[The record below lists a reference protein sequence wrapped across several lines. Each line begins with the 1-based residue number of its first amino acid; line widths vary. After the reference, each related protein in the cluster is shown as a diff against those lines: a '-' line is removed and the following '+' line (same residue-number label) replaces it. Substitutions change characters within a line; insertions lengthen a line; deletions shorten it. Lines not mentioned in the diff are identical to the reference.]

1 VLSHKRYRDTEQ
13 TAFEKLRFRAC
24 PKRPRLRFSSIPSI
38 LTWAGIGD
46 LLNSAQGSDLR
57 CCYRSHP
64 RLNSQTIKP
73 FLKQGRRA
81 IPINLRRST
90 DKTREGTGG
99 PISTGP
105 SIQLEAFSGH
115 SSARLIG
122 ASGSW
127 TILVQAA
134 RLVVPLPRRERR
146 EFRVGDSIRRA
157 VESAD
162 SSALKKQRTLF
173 GIWLSFTSGLKSN
186 RAFLSRVLPDD
197 PERHRPR
204 RPVMGELSLGD
215 VAVSFVR
222 R

>member
-1 VLSHKRYRDTEQ
+1 MPETPKIASLKYSLYSNLGRYRRLTEQ
-13 TAFEKLRFRAC
+13 RA
-24 PKRPRLRFSSIPSI
+24 RLRPPVLLPLPSTAEQPNHKTIPYARAS
-38 LTWAGIGD
+38 
-46 LLNSAQGSDLR
+46 R
-57 CCYRSHP
+57 HP
-64 RLNSQTIKP
+64 NQSP
-73 FLKQGRRA
+73 A
-81 IPINLRRST
+81 IYGQ
-90 DKTREGTGG
+90 DTRGNR
-99 PISTGP
+99 
-105 SIQLEAFSGH
+105 LEAFSSH

-157 VESAD
+157 VESAH